1 MLLFFDGVDLE
12 CGLNKWIEKSL
23 RYSSNTLSKMIKI
36 AGYSR
41 FSRARRQTKARMR
54 FSLCGCCADS
64 GGASWL
70 SWGKIYR
77 AQQRFS
83 GDQSQWQAYGL
94 KNFLKA

>member
-1 MLLFFDGVDLE
+1 MLLFSDGDDLG
-12 CGLNKWIEKSL
+12 CGLNKKSVESPG
-23 RYSSNTLSKMIKI
+23 SSLETLSKMIKL

-41 FSRARRQTKARMR
+41 FLRSRRQPKAQMR